1 MDKIIIN
8 IQMCSSWSYRN
19 YFRNF
24 KESFEKNFKNVV
36 VNGYDYP
43 LSGIRFYIYII
54 SLILFGLIVLNVIF
68 SNFLKPVLKILF
80 NEDHIKLI
88 NENKLQII
96 LISYFVLSLILNNIN
111 NTGAFEIFYNNQLIF
126 SKLNSGNFPDFN
138 QLIKIMI
145 QKGAKF
151 KK

>member
-8 IQMCSSWSYRN
+8 IQMCSSWSYQN

-24 KESFEKNFKNVV
+24 KQSFERNFKNVV
-36 VNGYDYP
+36 VNGFDYP
-43 LSGIRFYIYII
+43 LTGTRFYIYVI

-68 SNFLKPVLKILF
+68 SNFLKPVLKFFF
-80 NEDHIKLI
+80 NEDHIKII
-88 NENKLQII
+88 NESKLQII
-96 LISYFVLSLILNNIN
+96 LISYFFLSMILNNVGG
-111 NTGAFEIFYNNQLIF
+111 TGAFEIFYENQLIF
-126 SKLNSGNFPDFN
+126 SKLNSGNFPEIN
-138 QLIKIMI
+138 QLIKILI